1 MSTKKSTKVASAT
14 ETLEQVTEEKP
25 APKRKPR
32 VKKADAVVA
41 EAAVEKKPR
50 AKRTP
55 KAKKAEEATAE
66 LSLSTPVE
74 ETVITPEPQS
84 PESSSIPTLHISD
97 TDLYLFHSGKHLGAY
112 NFMGAHQS
120 AENGVAGVRFT
131 TWAPNAG
138 RICVIGDFNGW
149 ELNDASNMQQISTG
163 GLWSIFIPNVQH
175 GMKYKFAVFNKHSGH
190 MVYKSDPYGISA
202 ELRPHTASVFNNETS
217 YTWND
222 SEWLEYRAKHNSLE
236 SPMNTYEVHLASW
249 KTKDG
254 NFLSY
259 EELSE
264 ILPKY
269 VHDMG
274 YTHVEL
280 MPLHEHPLD
289 KSWGYQAVG
298 YYAATSRHGDLR
310 GLKKL
315 IDKFHEYKIGVI
327 LDWVA
332 GHFCKDAHGLIN
344 FDGGPTYEY
353 QDYNKANNQGWGAH
367 NFDLGRNEVRSFLI
381 SNALY
386 WIREFHVDGLRVDAV
401 SNVIYLN
408 YDRND
413 GEWTPNIH
421 GGHENLE
428 ATGFLREF
436 NWTIHHECP
445 GVVTVAEESSSW
457 PNITGSVHENGLGFD
472 FKWNMGWMND
482 TLRYVELD
490 PVYRKYHHHLINFSM
505 IYHYSENFILSLSHD
520 EVVHG
525 KKSLVNKMWGD
536 LWNKYAG
543 FRSYLGYMMG
553 HPGKKLLFMG
563 SEFGQFVEWREFE
576 ELQWS
581 VIDEFPIHGQ
591 IQHYVR
597 TLNKFYLSHPCLWQ
611 ADQEKS
617 GFRWL
622 DADNGDQSI
631 LSFVRYDKENN
642 QSLIFICN
650 FTPVMHLDFEIGV
663 PEAGSYSEVLNSDYQ
678 EFGGSGQQTGE
689 RIFTIPEERHNC
701 AQHIKIKVPP
711 MATIILQRYD

>member
-1 MSTKKSTKVASAT
+1 MSTTKKPKSTLDVQPELIEKPKVKKSSVKSKTSEA
-14 ETLEQVTEEKP
+14 KP
-25 APKRKPR
+25 A
-32 VKKADAVVA
+32 V
-41 EAAVEKKPR
+41 EATKSVTTKSK
-50 AKRTP
+50 TT
-55 KAKKAEEATAE
+55 KAKKEI
-66 LSLSTPVE
+66 SDSTKN
-74 ETVITPEPQS
+74 IK
-84 PESSSIPTLHISD
+84 TLHISD
-97 TDLYLFHSGKHLGAY
+97 TDLYLFHSGKHHGAY
-112 NFMGAHQS
+112 HFMGAHQS
-120 AENGVAGVRFT
+120 HENSIDGVRFT

-149 ELNDASNMQQISTG
+149 ELNDNYNMTPISTG
-163 GLWSIFIPNVQH
+163 GIWSIFIPNVQN
-175 GMKYKFAVFNKHSGH
+175 GMKYKFAVFNKFSGH
-190 MVYKSDPYGISA
+190 VVYKSDPYGITA
-202 ELRPHTASVFNNETS
+202 ELRPNTASVVNTETE
-217 YTWND
+217 YNWND
-222 SEWLEYRAKHNSLE
+222 QKWLDHRSSHDPFK

-249 KTKDG
+249 KTKDDS
-254 NFLSY
+254 FMTY

-269 VHDMG
+269 VHEMG

-289 KSWGYQAVG
+289 KSWGYQSVG
-298 YYAATSRHGDLR
+298 YYSATSRHGDLR

-315 IDKFHEYKIGVI
+315 VDKFHEYNIGVI

-332 GHFCKDAHGLIN
+332 GHFCKDQHGLVN

-353 QDYNKANNQGWGAH
+353 QDYNKANNEGWGAH
-367 NFDLGRNEVRSFLI
+367 NFDLGRNEVKSFLI

-401 SNVIYLN
+401 SNIIYLN

-436 NWTIHHECP
+436 NWTIHHYFP
-445 GVVTVAEESSSW
+445 GVITVAEESSSW

-482 TLRYVELD
+482 TLRYVEMD
-490 PVYRKYHHHLINFSM
+490 PIYRKHHHNLINFSM

-543 FRSYLGYMMG
+543 YRAYATYMMG

-563 SEFGQFVEWREFE
+563 CEFAQFVEWREYE
-576 ELQWS
+576 QLQWNA
-581 VIDEFPIHGQ
+581 IEEYPIHGQ
-591 IQHYVR
+591 MQHFFR
-597 TLNKFYLSHPCLWQ
+597 TLNKLYLSYPCLWQ
-611 ADQEKS
+611 LDHEQD
-617 GFRWL
+617 GFRWI
-622 DADNGDQSI
+622 DADNAGQSV
-631 LSFVRYDKENN
+631 LSLVRYSADKKEP
-642 QSLIFICN
+642 LVFISN
-650 FTPVMHLDFEIGV
+650 FTPMTYLDFEIGI
-663 PEAGSYSEVLNSDYQ
+663 PEAGTYIEVFNSDSI
-678 EFGGSGQQTGE
+678 EFGGSGQTME
-689 RIFTIPEERHNC
+689 DKLFSIPEEKHNYQ
-701 AQHIKIKVPP
+701 QHLKLKIPP
-711 MATIILQRYD
+711 MATIVLKRVD